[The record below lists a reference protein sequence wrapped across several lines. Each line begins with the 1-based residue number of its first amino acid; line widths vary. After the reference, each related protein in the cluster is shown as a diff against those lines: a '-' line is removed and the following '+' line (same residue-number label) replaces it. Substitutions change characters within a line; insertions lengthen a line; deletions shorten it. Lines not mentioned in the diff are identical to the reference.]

1 MYKLIAVDLDD
12 TLLNDQLDITEGT
25 RSAIYAAMERGAVF
39 TIATGRMFA
48 SARKIA
54 AKLGLEVPL
63 ITYQGA
69 LVKHASDGTVIYERN
84 VPPEVVRYVF
94 EYAAKNGLHLQAY
107 HNDTLLAKEE
117 NERLKGYAK
126 LNNIAYEIE
135 PDFDRLAEKTA
146 PKLLM
151 IDEPEVLDR
160 VLVELKAAVGDKA
173 HITKSKPHFLEIM
186 HPEGTKGHALTR
198 LAEHYG
204 IKQEETIGI
213 GDSWNDH
220 ELVEQAGLGVAM
232 ENAVDSLKQVADY
245 VTRSNNDEGV
255 RHVIEKFVLE
265 DQN

>member
-1 MYKLIAVDLDD
+1 MYKLVAVDLDD
-12 TLLNDQLDITEGT
+12 TLLNDDLDISEET
-25 RSAIYAAMERGAVF
+25 RAAIYAAMSKGAVF

-54 AKLGLEVPL
+54 SKLKLEVPL

-94 EYAAKNGLHLQAY
+94 EYASANGLHLQAY

-117 NERLKGYAK
+117 NEKLINYAR
-126 LNNIAYEIE
+126 LNNISYEIE

-160 VLVELKAAVGDKA
+160 VLAELKTAVGDKA
-173 HITKSKPHFLEIM
+173 HITKSKPNFLEIM
-186 HPEGTKGHALTR
+186 HPEGTKGHALLR

-204 IKQEETIGI
+204 FEREETIGI

-232 ENAVDSLKQVADY
+232 ENAVDSLKGIADY
-245 VTRSNNDEGV
+245 ITRSNNDDGV
-255 RHVIEKFVLE
+255 RHVIEKFILAQPE
-265 DQN
+265 